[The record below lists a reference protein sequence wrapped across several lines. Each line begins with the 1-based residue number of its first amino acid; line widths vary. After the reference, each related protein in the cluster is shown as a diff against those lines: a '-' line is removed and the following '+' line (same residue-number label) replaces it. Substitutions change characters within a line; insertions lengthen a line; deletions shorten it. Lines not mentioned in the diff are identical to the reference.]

1 MSKRQKNNAME
12 ITNRRDWINQISDF
26 IGEYTG
32 ANSGYSP
39 LALVE
44 ILTGKFLISPG
55 EAGKLAGIVA
65 GQ

>member
-1 MSKRQKNNAME
+1 ME